1 MSLFGKAL
9 DFLDPGDIGGFG
21 QDSKIAAANK
31 ALNQV
36 LDRGDQTSQKN
47 RSLYNQYLNKVQS
60 EYGDVANKYNDYLAA
75 VENQEV
81 YNPGEFSFDKSVD
94 DYYSKFANQRQAQA
108 MNAIKNDAAN
118 AGGMFSSDYL
128 NSMAAK
134 QQALA
139 AEEADRAYDR
149 YMQERGQS
157 LNEFSTNANLQNQAY
172 QNLANKNN
180 NLLNIAAGAKDN
192 VTNAYGNYITN
203 LASQNN
209 ADLQNYAN
217 VMLQKASN
225 QASKKGLIGRI
236 LG

>member
-1 MSLFGKAL
+1 M
-9 DFLDPGDIGGFG
+9 DFMDVLDPGDVFGFG
-21 QDSKIAAANK
+21 QDKRIAKANAA
-31 ALNQV
+31 
-36 LDRGDQTSQKN
+36 LDDVYKKGQETSQQNK
-47 RSLYNQYLNKVQS
+47 SLYNQYLNRVQG
-60 EYGDVANKYNDYLAA
+60 EYGDVANRYNDYLNA

-108 MNAIKNDAAN
+108 MNAITNNAAN

-139 AEEADRAYDR
+139 SEEADKAYDR

-172 QNLANKNN
+172 QNLANKYN

-192 VTNAYGNYITN
+192 VTNAYGNYISN
-203 LASQNN
+203 LANQNN
-209 ADLQNYAN
+209 TDLQNYAT
-217 VMLQKASN
+217 VMQSKAAN
-225 QASKKGLIGRI
+225 EASKKGLLGRI
-236 LG
+236 FG

>member
-1 MSLFGKAL
+1 M
-9 DFLDPGDIGGFG
+9 DFMDVLDPGDVFGFG
-21 QDSKIAAANK
+21 QDKKIAQANA
-31 ALNQV
+31 ALNNV
-36 LDRGDQTSQKN
+36 LKRGEETSNQN
-47 RSLYNQYLNKVQS
+47 RSLYNQYLNKVQG

-81 YNPGEFSFDKSVD
+81 YNPGEFSFDKNVD
-94 DYYSKFANQRQAQA
+94 DYYSKFANQRQQQA
-108 MNAIKNDAAN
+108 MNAITNNAAN

-139 AEEADRAYDR
+139 SEEADKAYDR
-149 YMQERGQS
+149 YMQERGQA

-180 NLLNIAAGAKDN
+180 HLLNIAAGAKDN
-192 VTNAYGNYITN
+192 VTNAYGNYISN

-209 ADLQNYAN
+209 TDLQNYAN
-217 VMLQKASN
+217 VIQQQAAN
-225 QASKKGLIGRI
+225 NASKKGLLGRI
-236 LG
+236 FG

>member
-1 MSLFGKAL
+1 M
-9 DFLDPGDIGGFG
+9 DIVDPGDAFGFG
-21 QDSKIAAANK
+21 QDKRIAQANT
-31 ALNQV
+31 ALDVVYRKGQE
-36 LDRGDQTSQKN
+36 TSQQNK
-47 RSLYNQYLNKVQS
+47 SLYNQYLNRVQG
-60 EYGDVANKYNDYLAA
+60 EYGDVANRYNDYLNA

-108 MNAIKNDAAN
+108 MNAITNNAAN

-128 NSMAAK
+128 NNMAAK

-139 AEEADRAYDR
+139 SEEADKAYDR

-192 VTNAYGNYITN
+192 ITNAYGNYISN

-209 ADLQNYAN
+209 TDLQNYAN
-217 VMLQKASN
+217 VIQQQAAN
-225 QASKKGLIGRI
+225 QASKKSLIGRI

>member
-1 MSLFGKAL
+1 MGFM
-9 DFLDPGDIGGFG
+9 DILDPGDVFGFRQDKRVAKANAALDDVYKKG
-21 QDSKIAAANK
+21 QE
-31 ALNQV
+31 
-36 LDRGDQTSQKN
+36 TSQQNK
-47 RSLYNQYLNKVQS
+47 SLYNQYLNKVQG
-60 EYGDVANKYNDYLAA
+60 EYGDVANRYNDYLNA

-108 MNAIKNDAAN
+108 MNAITNNAAN

-128 NSMAAK
+128 NNMAAK

-139 AEEADRAYDR
+139 SEEADKAYDR
-149 YMQERGQS
+149 YMAERGQA

-192 VTNAYGNYITN
+192 ITNAYGNYISN

-209 ADLQNYAN
+209 TDLQNYAN
-217 VMLQKASN
+217 VIQQQAAN
-225 QASKKGLIGRI
+225 QASKKSLLGRI
-236 LG
+236 FG

>member
-1 MSLFGKAL
+1 M
-9 DFLDPGDIGGFG
+9 DILDPGDVFGFRQDKRVAKANAALDDVYKKG
-21 QDSKIAAANK
+21 QE
-31 ALNQV
+31 
-36 LDRGDQTSQKN
+36 TSQQNK
-47 RSLYNQYLNKVQS
+47 SLYNQYLNKVQG
-60 EYGDVANKYNDYLAA
+60 EYGDVANRYNDYLNA

-108 MNAIKNDAAN
+108 MNAITNNAAN

-128 NSMAAK
+128 NNMAAK

-139 AEEADRAYDR
+139 SEEADKAYDR
-149 YMQERGQS
+149 YMAERGQA

-192 VTNAYGNYITN
+192 ITNAYGNYISN

-209 ADLQNYAN
+209 TDLQNYAN
-217 VMLQKASN
+217 VIQQQAAN
-225 QASKKGLIGRI
+225 QASKKSLLGRI
-236 LG
+236 FG

>member
-1 MSLFGKAL
+1 MEFMDILDPYDVFGFKQDKRVAKANAAL
-9 DFLDPGDIGGFG
+9 DDVYKKG
-21 QDSKIAAANK
+21 QE
-31 ALNQV
+31 
-36 LDRGDQTSQKN
+36 TSQQNK
-47 RSLYNQYLNKVQS
+47 SLYNQYLNKVQG
-60 EYGDVANKYNDYLAA
+60 EYGDVANRYNDYLKA
-75 VENQEV
+75 VENQKV

-108 MNAIKNDAAN
+108 MNAITNNAAN

-139 AEEADRAYDR
+139 SEEADKAYDR
-149 YMQERGQS
+149 YMAERGQA

-192 VTNAYGNYITN
+192 ITNAYGNYISN

-209 ADLQNYAN
+209 TDLQNYAN
-217 VMLQKASN
+217 VIQQQAAN
-225 QASKKGLIGRI
+225 QASKKGLLGRI
-236 LG
+236 FG

>member
-1 MSLFGKAL
+1 MGFKSGFMDIL
-9 DFLDPGDIGGFG
+9 DAGDAFGFG
-21 QDSKIAAANK
+21 QDKRIAQANT
-31 ALNQV
+31 ALDVVYRKGQE
-36 LDRGDQTSQKN
+36 TSQQNK
-47 RSLYNQYLNKVQS
+47 SLYNQYLNKVQG
-60 EYGDVANKYNDYLAA
+60 EYGDVANRYNDYLNA

-108 MNAIKNDAAN
+108 MNAITNNAAN

-128 NSMAAK
+128 NNMAAK

-139 AEEADRAYDR
+139 SEEADKAYDR

-192 VTNAYGNYITN
+192 ITNAYGNYISN

-209 ADLQNYAN
+209 TDLQNYAN
-217 VMLQKASN
+217 VIQQQAAN
-225 QASKKGLIGRI
+225 QASKKSLLGRVF
-236 LG
+236 G

>member
-1 MSLFGKAL
+1 MGFL
-9 DFLDPGDIGGFG
+9 DVLDPGDVLGFG
-21 QDSKIAAANK
+21 QDSKIGAANK
-31 ALNQV
+31 ALNKV
-36 LDRGDQTSQKN
+36 LEKGEEISNRN

-94 DYYSKFANQRQAQA
+94 DYYSKFANQRQNQA
-108 MNAIKNDAAN
+108 MNAIKNNAAN

-139 AEEADRAYDR
+139 SEEADRAYDR

-192 VTNAYGNYITN
+192 VTNAYGNYISN

-209 ADLQNYAN
+209 TDMQNYAN
-217 VMLQKASN
+217 VIQQQAAN

>member
-1 MSLFGKAL
+1 MS
-9 DFLDPGDIGGFG
+9 FLDIVDPVDAFGFG
-21 QDSKIAAANK
+21 QDKRIAQANT
-31 ALNQV
+31 ALDVVYRKGQE
-36 LDRGDQTSQKN
+36 TSQQNK
-47 RSLYNQYLNKVQS
+47 SLYNQYLNRVQG
-60 EYGDVANKYNDYLAA
+60 EYGDVANRYNDYLNA

-108 MNAIKNDAAN
+108 MNAITNNAAN

-128 NSMAAK
+128 NNMAAK

-139 AEEADRAYDR
+139 SEEADKAYDR

-192 VTNAYGNYITN
+192 ITNAYGNYISN

-209 ADLQNYAN
+209 TDLQNYAN
-217 VMLQKASN
+217 VIQQQAAN
-225 QASKKGLIGRI
+225 QASKKSLVGRVFA
-236 LG
+236 

>member
-1 MSLFGKAL
+1 MNFLEM
-9 DFLDPGDIGGFG
+9 LDPGDGFG
-21 QDSKIAAANK
+21 LQQNNKINAANST
-31 ALNQV
+31 LNSV
-36 LDRGDQTSQKN
+36 LNKGQQTSNQN
-47 RSLYNQYLNKVQS
+47 RSLYNDYLNKVQG

-94 DYYSKFANQRQAQA
+94 DYYSKFANQRINQA
-108 MNAIKNDAAN
+108 MNAITNNAAN

-128 NSMAAK
+128 NNMAAK

-139 AEEADRAYDR
+139 SEEADKAYDR
-149 YMQERGQS
+149 YMAERGQA

-192 VTNAYGNYITN
+192 VTNAYGNYISN

-209 ADLQNYAN
+209 TDLQNYAN
-217 VMLQKASN
+217 VIQQQAAN
-225 QASKKGLIGRI
+225 QASKKGMISRLFG
-236 LG
+236 

>member
-9 DFLDPGDIGGFG
+9 DFLDPGDIAGFG
-21 QDSKIAAANK
+21 QDKKIGAANK
-31 ALNQV
+31 ALNKV
-36 LDRGDQTSQKN
+36 LEKGEEISNRN

-108 MNAIKNDAAN
+108 MNAIKNNAAN

-139 AEEADRAYDR
+139 SEEADRAYDR

-192 VTNAYGNYITN
+192 MTNAYGNYISN

-209 ADLQNYAN
+209 TDMQNYAN
-217 VMLQKASN
+217 VIQQQAANK
-225 QASKKGLIGRI
+225 ASKKGLIGRI

>member
-1 MSLFGKAL
+1 MSFL
-9 DFLDPGDIGGFG
+9 DILDPGDVAGFQ
-21 QDSKIAAANK
+21 QDKKIAAANK
-31 ALNQV
+31 TLNQV
-36 LDRGDQTSQKN
+36 LDRGQQTSNQN
-47 RSLYNQYLNKVQS
+47 RSLYNQYLNKVQG
-60 EYGDVANKYNDYLAA
+60 EYGDVANRYNDYLNA

-108 MNAIKNDAAN
+108 MNAITNNAAN

-139 AEEADRAYDR
+139 SEEADKAYDR
-149 YMQERGQS
+149 YMAERGQA

-192 VTNAYGNYITN
+192 ITNAYGNYISN

-209 ADLQNYAN
+209 TDLQNYAN
-217 VMLQKASN
+217 VIQQQAAN
-225 QASKKGLIGRI
+225 NASKKSLLGRI
-236 LG
+236 FG